1 MSAMGHEQTSRD
13 VRVMSALP
21 SIADINQCGWDV
33 RKVPIADIG
42 RYSLDGFLRFCVI
55 GQEQCRTV
63 MPVLFYAGYPYDARV
78 SRAVNDQFQWH
89 LCPLDREFNVQ
100 HQLR

>member
-1 MSAMGHEQTSRD
+1 M
-13 VRVMSALP
+13 
-21 SIADINQCGWDV
+21 
-33 RKVPIADIG
+33 
-42 RYSLDGFLRFCVI
+42 GFLRFCVI

-63 MPVLFYAGYPYDARV
+63 MPVVFYAGYPYDARV
-78 SRAVNDQFQWH
+78 SRAVNEQFQWH